1 MDEAQTYGGLEKNSN
16 ALVTFAVVILN
27 LKRHSN
33 GQVMAAAK
41 LVIKNNG
48 KLKIFEVDG
57 VEWMDGRIEADL
69 PFKSISTLSNILNY
83 IVCQT
88 NFHVV
93 PFLRKAHH
101 PSKKSLYWSIFET
114 CEWDIRN
121 RGLNVNRLGLFPKM
135 FGHDISKIFK
145 QKYHGNLTLVPTK
158 VYYNAKTWSQSAG
171 KCHL

>member
-57 VEWMDGRIEADL
+57 VEWIDGSVQADL
-69 PFKSISTLSNILNY
+69 PFKRISTLFNVSNF
-83 IVCQT
+83 IVAQT

-93 PFLRKAHH
+93 PFLNKAH
-101 PSKKSLYWSIFET
+101 SS
-114 CEWDIRN
+114 
-121 RGLNVNRLGLFPKM
+121 
-135 FGHDISKIFK
+135 
-145 QKYHGNLTLVPTK
+145 
-158 VYYNAKTWSQSAG
+158 
-171 KCHL
+171 